1 MSTTTLWDKC
11 LDYLRSEI
19 SPQQFNTWIRPL
31 HVIEKND
38 TIQLLAPNRFVLDWI
53 NDRISDKNQRVNGRD
68 N

>member
-38 TIQLLAPNRFVLDWI
+38 TIQLLAPNRLYLT
-53 NDRISDKNQRVNGRD
+53 G
-68 N
+68 